1 MTDQA
6 KEVAFQECMEVDASS
21 VARGGVIQDY
31 IGPDHK
37 VLDMQRFHSSLT
49 NAIRRARE
57 QGQTDRAGAF
67 SGEFLDG
74 GV

>member
-6 KEVAFQECMEVDASS
+6 KEVAFQECMEVD
-21 VARGGVIQDY
+21 ARGGVIQDY